1 MTTMILI
8 TVIGRSVNVNSGYL
22 ALNHDG
28 ELMEI
33 VEDDAPMNSQR

>member
-1 MTTMILI
+1 MCQMHLL
-8 TVIGRSVNVNSGYL
+8 NF